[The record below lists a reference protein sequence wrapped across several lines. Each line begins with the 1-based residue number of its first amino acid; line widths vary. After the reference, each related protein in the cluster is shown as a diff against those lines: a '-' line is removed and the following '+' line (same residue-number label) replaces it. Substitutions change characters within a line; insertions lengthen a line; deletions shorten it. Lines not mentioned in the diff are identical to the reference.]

1 LAASFKRGAALADYN
16 SGHALTLNSELPFV
30 LSSAEI
36 AAANVGALTD
46 EPNEDRQKMIETL
59 QALLASSSSAGE
71 TSANLQAAVALCRT
85 LLGVGEARRNLDAL
99 QDSEAVLISLIEKL
113 TGGQRA
119 GDVGHTAIRG
129 LALPLLLGPW
139 SEKTGDETPV
149 VPDTR
154 GQSGMRVRLLGRF
167 DVEMDGTPLPA
178 WRSRRARQLLQYL
191 LLHHGEEI
199 SRHRL
204 MGLFW
209 PEHSEERAENN
220 LSLTVMALRRVLDQT
235 VAGSGARVAFR
246 SGAYHLELSELW
258 LDSDAFD
265 AAFDRGHGLEKAG
278 DATGAAEA
286 FDAAIAL
293 YGGDLL
299 PGELYEEWTTSR
311 RQRLQDRFLEALQ
324 RRAVLARLDGDL
336 DLSIRLNQRILETDP
351 AQEAAHRQ
359 LVLDYLATGQRSRAA
374 QQLEACREA
383 LRRHLGEEPDGET
396 LALLTRAGQIN
407 RESIDNQG

>member
-1 LAASFKRGAALADYN
+1 
-16 SGHALTLNSELPFV
+16 
-30 LSSAEI
+30 
-36 AAANVGALTD
+36 
-46 EPNEDRQKMIETL
+46 
-59 QALLASSSSAGE
+59 
-71 TSANLQAAVALCRT
+71 
-85 LLGVGEARRNLDAL
+85 
-99 QDSEAVLISLIEKL
+99 
-113 TGGQRA
+113 
-119 GDVGHTAIRG
+119 
-129 LALPLLLGPW
+129 
-139 SEKTGDETPV
+139 
-149 VPDTR
+149 
-154 GQSGMRVRLLGRF
+154 MRVRLLGRF

-258 LDSDAFD
+258 LDS
-265 AAFDRGHGLEKAG
+265 
-278 DATGAAEA
+278 EA